1 MGAQKR
7 LSQIDSDRN
16 PKEEKTETQLVQIC
30 FNSTVFNPNHVAFF
44 WHLCFPTVLLL
55 LESIASEILSLDFSV
70 MLDFVC
76 LHFID

>member
-30 FNSTVFNPNHVAFF
+30 FNSTVFNPNHG
-44 WHLCFPTVLLL
+44 VLLAFML
-55 LESIASEILSLDFSV
+55 SICVAV
-70 MLDFVC
+70 AVTAV
-76 LHFID
+76 